1 MLAIPARRA
10 QTVLQSEGLVTPRR
24 VVRESR
30 WAVTFRPARPGRET
44 RVSGSLGPCYS
55 SCVHTELVPGVTAD
69 PAVAFGKPVI
79 AGTRLPVA
87 VVLGRLAAGVSEAEL
102 CAEYD
107 LRPEQIQAALR
118 YAAWLASQESVRVR
132 AG

>member
-1 MLAIPARRA
+1 MLAIRATFPPPGPAGNR
-10 QTVLQSEGLVTPRR
+10 GY
-24 VVRESR
+24 
-30 WAVTFRPARPGRET
+30 PGA
-44 RVSGSLGPCYS
+44 SAPCYCS
-55 SCVHTELVPGVTAD
+55 FVHTELVPGVTAD

-118 YAAWLASQESVRVR
+118 YAAWLARQESVRVR